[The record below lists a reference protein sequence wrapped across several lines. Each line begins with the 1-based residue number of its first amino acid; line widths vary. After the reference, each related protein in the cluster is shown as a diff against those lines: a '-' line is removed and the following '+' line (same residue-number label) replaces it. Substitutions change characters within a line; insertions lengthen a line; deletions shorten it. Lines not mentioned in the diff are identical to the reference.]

1 MINTESNSKEWLRA
15 MLDVVVAFL
24 RVVQQ
29 EKEKNMATEMEGGK
43 ETGKAGFRE
52 KFPFWDHIRRFFAIK
67 NLLAVFPFQ
76 SPS

>member
-1 MINTESNSKEWLRA
+1 MINTESNSKECLRA
-15 MLDVVVAFL
+15 MLNVAVAFL
-24 RVVQQ
+24 SVVHQ

-43 ETGKAGFRE
+43 ETGKAAFRA
-52 KFPFWDHIRRFFAIK
+52 KFPFLDAIRRFFAIK